1 MLYLSNFQLLV
12 QSLVSPPFYKSW
24 VYYNIS
30 VLFHLNVYTTITM
43 CILRSLCV
51 YFNMFKYTEMSM
63 CILSTLCVFFHL
75 HLHTSISIFILQ
87 SLCVYFDTFLY
98 TSITMC
104 ILQSL
109 CACWDLYDSDMVCSD
124 WNVCVFRMHFEPK
137 CRLLCFAL
145 IVFDVVSV
153 TRLGEILPLWPN
165 LNILWKVFDHFKY
178 LAKS

>member
-1 MLYLSNFQLLV
+1 MYS
-12 QSLVSPPFYKSW
+12 S
-24 VYYNIS
+24 IS
-30 VLFHLNVYTTITM
+30 M
-43 CILRSLCV
+43 CILPSVSLYSNIFVFTAICLYILRCLCV
-51 YFNMFKYTEMSM
+51 YFQ
-63 CILSTLCVFFHL
+63 LCVHL

-87 SLCVYFDTFLY
+87 SLCVYFDIFLY

-124 WNVCVFRMHFEPK
+124 WNVCVFRMHFELK